1 MLRRWLAW
9 LEPMELLWAGSEA
22 RAQHLLSCC
31 HSLAWLPELSVL
43 STLQPGTPSSAP
55 LLWHC
60 KDRQNPPV
68 WHSCHLAFTAWA
80 DARAGLFGVG
90 VNMNSGCVPGLGFWP
105 LSDGFRQLTLPIVLD
120 WQKVEMI
127 VSVDREL
134 GTMWVYKQKQTVALQ
149 IKMFLLLACIQ

>member
-1 MLRRWLAW
+1 MLWRWLAW

-31 HSLAWLPELSVL
+31 HSLAGLPGAQCPPAQLPFCDTARTDRIPLCDTVV
-43 STLQPGTPSSAP
+43 TLLLLPG
-55 LLWHC
+55 L
-60 KDRQNPPV
+60 
-68 WHSCHLAFTAWA
+68 
-80 DARAGLFGVG
+80 
-90 VNMNSGCVPGLGFWP
+90 MPGLGSLGLEWIWTQAVFQAWVSG
-105 LSDGFRQLTLPIVLD
+105 LCYAFRQLALSIVLD

-134 GTMWVYKQKQTVALQ
+134 GTMWVYKQKQTVALE